1 MMTETKKIKK
11 VIIPV
16 AGFGTRFLPAT
27 KAIPKEML
35 PIIDKP
41 LIEYA
46 VDEAV
51 DAGIEEVIFITSHT
65 KIAIENHFDNNFEL
79 EEKLLR
85 GNKEK
90 YIPLINPDKY
100 KNIRFT
106 YVRQKSMKGLG
117 DAISHASHLV
127 NDEPFAIILADD
139 LIISE
144 QSCLQQLIEIHNN
157 TNLSVI
163 GVNKVPEEK
172 ISSYGVIQ
180 PVAHLSGSMLI
191 KNIIEKPDL
200 KNAPSDLAVVGRYI
214 LNHDIFKYLD
224 QVKEDKSNEIQ
235 LTDAIKLMLEDQD
248 ILACEYTGNKFD
260 CGSKSGFVEA
270 TIFMALK
277 DETIKLDL
285 QKYLNFKF

>member
-1 MMTETKKIKK
+1 MKTTKIKK
-11 VIIPV
+11 VVIPV

-65 KIAIENHFDNNFEL
+65 KIAIENHFDSNFEL

-85 GNKEK
+85 SNKENF
-90 YIPLINPDKY
+90 IPLINPEKY

-117 DAISHASHLV
+117 DAILHASHLI

-144 QSCLQQLIEIHNN
+144 KSCLQQLMDIHEK
-157 TNLSVI
+157 TDLSVI
-163 GVNKVPEEK
+163 GVNKVPDNK
-172 ISSYGVIQ
+172 VSSYGVID
-180 PVAHLSGSMLI
+180 PSDHDSGSIQI
-191 KNIIEKPDL
+191 KDIIEKPTFE
-200 KNAPSDLAVVGRYI
+200 NAPSNLAVVGRYI
-214 LNHDIFKYLD
+214 LSSDIFSYLEK
-224 QVKEDKSNEIQ
+224 VSEDKTNEIQ
-235 LTDAIKLMLEDQD
+235 LTDAIKMMLADEK
-248 ILACEYTGNKFD
+248 ILACEYAGDKFD
-260 CGSKSGFVEA
+260 CGSKSGYVEA
-270 TIFMALK
+270 TIYMALK
-277 DETIKLDL
+277 DEHIKLDL
-285 QKYLNFKF
+285 QKYFNIKF

>member
-1 MMTETKKIKK
+1 MKTTKIKK
-11 VIIPV
+11 VVIPV

-65 KIAIENHFDNNFEL
+65 KIAIENHFDSNFEL

-85 GNKEK
+85 SNKENF
-90 YIPLINPDKY
+90 IPLINPEKY

-117 DAISHASHLV
+117 DAILHASHLI

-144 QSCLQQLIEIHNN
+144 KSCLQQLMDIHEK
-157 TNLSVI
+157 TDLSVI
-163 GVNKVPEEK
+163 GVNKVPDNK
-172 ISSYGVIQ
+172 VSSYGVID
-180 PVAHLSGSMLI
+180 PSDHDSGSIQI
-191 KNIIEKPDL
+191 KDIIEKPTFE
-200 KNAPSDLAVVGRYI
+200 NAPSNLAVVGRYI
-214 LNHDIFKYLD
+214 LSSDIFSYLEK
-224 QVKEDKSNEIQ
+224 VSEDKSNEIQ
-235 LTDAIKLMLEDQD
+235 LTDAIKMMLADEK
-248 ILACEYTGNKFD
+248 ILACEYAGDKFD
-260 CGSKSGFVEA
+260 CGSKSGYVEA
-270 TIFMALK
+270 TIYMALK
-277 DETIKLDL
+277 DEHIKLDL
-285 QKYLNFKF
+285 QKYFNIKF

>member
-1 MMTETKKIKK
+1 MKTTKIKK
-11 VIIPV
+11 VVIPV

-65 KIAIENHFDNNFEL
+65 KIAIENHFDSNFEL

-85 GNKEK
+85 SNKENF
-90 YIPLINPDKY
+90 IPLINPEKY

-117 DAISHASHLV
+117 DAILHASHLI

-144 QSCLQQLIEIHNN
+144 KSCLQQLMDIHEK
-157 TNLSVI
+157 TDLSVI
-163 GVNKVPEEK
+163 GVNKVPDNK
-172 ISSYGVIQ
+172 VSSYGVID
-180 PVAHLSGSMLI
+180 PSDHDSGSMQI
-191 KNIIEKPDL
+191 KDIIEKPTFE
-200 KNAPSDLAVVGRYI
+200 NAPSNLAVVGRYI
-214 LNHDIFKYLD
+214 LSSDIFSYLEK
-224 QVKEDKSNEIQ
+224 VSEDKTNEIQ
-235 LTDAIKLMLEDQD
+235 LTDAIKMMLADEK
-248 ILACEYTGNKFD
+248 ILACEYAGDKFD
-260 CGSKSGFVEA
+260 CGSKSGYVEA
-270 TIFMALK
+270 TIYMALK
-277 DETIKLDL
+277 DEHIKLDL
-285 QKYLNFKF
+285 QKYFNIKS

>member
-1 MMTETKKIKK
+1 MKTTKIKK
-11 VIIPV
+11 VVIPV

-65 KIAIENHFDNNFEL
+65 KIAIENHFDSNFEL

-85 GNKEK
+85 SNKENF
-90 YIPLINPDKY
+90 IPLINPEKY

-117 DAISHASHLV
+117 DAILHASHLI

-144 QSCLQQLIEIHNN
+144 KSCLQQLMDIHEK
-157 TNLSVI
+157 TDLSVI
-163 GVNKVPEEK
+163 GVNKVPDNK
-172 ISSYGVIQ
+172 VSSYGVID
-180 PVAHLSGSMLI
+180 PSDHDSGSIQI
-191 KNIIEKPDL
+191 KDIIEKPTFE
-200 KNAPSDLAVVGRYI
+200 NAPSNLAVVGRYI
-214 LNHDIFKYLD
+214 LSSDIFSYLEK
-224 QVKEDKSNEIQ
+224 VSEDKSNEIQ
-235 LTDAIKLMLEDQD
+235 LTDAIKMMLADEK
-248 ILACEYTGNKFD
+248 ILACEYAGDKFD
-260 CGSKSGFVEA
+260 CGSKSGYVEA
-270 TIFMALK
+270 TVYMALK
-277 DETIKLDL
+277 DEHIKLDL
-285 QKYLNFKF
+285 QKYFNIKF

>member
-1 MMTETKKIKK
+1 MKTTKIKK
-11 VIIPV
+11 VVIPV

-65 KIAIENHFDNNFEL
+65 KIAIENHFDSNFEL

-85 GNKEK
+85 SNKENF
-90 YIPLINPDKY
+90 IPLINPEKY

-117 DAISHASHLV
+117 DAILHASHLI
-127 NDEPFAIILADD
+127 NNEPFAIILADD

-144 QSCLQQLIEIHNN
+144 KSCLQQLMDIHEK
-157 TNLSVI
+157 TDLSVI
-163 GVNKVPEEK
+163 GVNKVPDNK
-172 ISSYGVIQ
+172 VSSYGVID
-180 PVAHLSGSMLI
+180 PSDHDSGSIQI
-191 KNIIEKPDL
+191 KDIIEKPTFE
-200 KNAPSDLAVVGRYI
+200 NAPSNLAVVGRYI
-214 LNHDIFKYLD
+214 LSSDIFSYLEK
-224 QVKEDKSNEIQ
+224 VSGDKTNEIQ
-235 LTDAIKLMLEDQD
+235 LTDAIKMMLADEK
-248 ILACEYTGNKFD
+248 ILACEYAGDKFD
-260 CGSKSGFVEA
+260 CGSKSGYVEA
-270 TIFMALK
+270 TIYMALK
-277 DETIKLDL
+277 DEHIKLDL
-285 QKYLNFKF
+285 QKYFNIKF